1 MKSARAKADTIAN
14 AAGVDDHRRHLHRR
28 DRRPGPHSHLLR
40 QRRAAGVAADQ
51 APTPVQGGTIDLTV
65 TVAIVYSIP

>member
-14 AAGVDDHRRHLHRR
+14 AAGVEITGVISIVETGAPIPSPIYFDA
-28 DRRPGPHSHLLR
+28 
-40 QRRAAGVAADQ
+40 RAAGVAADQ